1 MPGRN
6 LTMELRDYLKIIK
19 KHYKLI
25 LIITILIG
33 VSSFVFTLKRPV
45 IYDTSLSLFITRTTT
60 QATQDYKYDGYY
72 AIKAAEL
79 FSDTVRQ
86 WLQSPEVVIEIY
98 KKAGI
103 DLELESLRKLGKILK
118 VYKMSPQY
126 VEVRFKAEEKEKV
139 QKISSVIPSVLQSK
153 AQQLAWSSGDLA
165 FYIRATSP
173 VIIENKPKPLF
184 NGLIGLISGFVL
196 GIFVVFFR
204 EYFKKEQ

>member
-25 LIITILIG
+25 LIITILVG
-33 VSSFVFTLKRPV
+33 ASSFVFTLKRPV
-45 IYDTSLSLFITRTTT
+45 VYDTSLSLFITRTTT